1 MLKNTIQDQFIKGYF
16 INRIEHN
23 GEIVSD
29 KLCRKISNTEF
40 EVLDNIKTPRGLLT
54 ANEHF
59 LNQLNNQIVNPEL
72 CICSLSEVLPVI
84 YGNVFEAHRMRERK
98 IEQHIKWCQCVERE
112 DNQFQPNKH
121 VVKWKKP
128 KRVIYAIVDG
138 DKLTEIDGDLLGDQ
152 LKEKA
157 VPIKYPKLLRTALK
171 DDLNNEI
178 EPAYLREVKK
188 YKDI

>member
-1 MLKNTIQDQFIKGYF
+1 MKTNTIQNHLKGYF

-23 GEIVSD
+23 GEKVSD
-29 KLCRKISNTEF
+29 KLCKKINNKEF

-59 LNQLNNQIVNPEL
+59 LNQLNNQIVDPSV

-84 YGNVFEAHRMRERK
+84 CGNVFELYRLRERK
-98 IEQHIKWCQCVERE
+98 IEQHIKWANCVERE

-138 DKLTEIDGDLLGDQ
+138 DKLTEIDGDLLSDQ

-171 DDLNNEI
+171 DELLNEY
-178 EPAYLREVKK
+178 EPAYLQEVKK
-188 YKDI
+188 YKNI

>member
-40 EVLDNIKTPRGLLT
+40 EVLDNVRTPNGLLT
-54 ANEHF
+54 ASEHF

-84 YGNVFEAHRMRERK
+84 NGNVFELYRLRERK

-112 DNQFQPNKH
+112 DNQFQPDKH

-138 DKLTEIDGDLLGDQ
+138 DKLTEIDGDLLDDQ

-157 VPIKYPKLLRTALK
+157 VQIKYPKLLRTALK
-171 DDLNNEI
+171 DELLNEY

>member
-1 MLKNTIQDQFIKGYF
+1 MKTNTIQNHLKGYF

-40 EVLDNIKTPRGLLT
+40 EVLDNVKTPSGLLT
-54 ANEHF
+54 ASEHF
-59 LNQLNNQIVNPEL
+59 LNQLNNQIVDPSV

-84 YGNVFEAHRMRERK
+84 CGNVFEFYRIRERK
-98 IEQHIKWCQCVERE
+98 IEQHIKWANCVERD
-112 DNQFQPNKH
+112 DNQFQPDKH

-128 KRVIYAIVDG
+128 RRGFIYAIVDG
-138 DKLTEIDGDLLGDQ
+138 DKLTEIDGDLLDDQ

-157 VPIKYPKLLRTALK
+157 VRIKYPKLLVRAIN
-171 DDLNNEI
+171 DDLNNEY

>member
-1 MLKNTIQDQFIKGYF
+1 MKTNTIQNHLKGYF

-40 EVLDNIKTPRGLLT
+40 EVLDNVRTPNGLLT
-54 ANEHF
+54 ASDHF
-59 LNQLNNQIVNPEL
+59 LNQLNNQIVDPTF

-84 YGNVFEAHRMRERK
+84 NGQVFELHRLRERK
-98 IEQHIKWCQCVERE
+98 IEQHIKWCNCVERE
-112 DNQFQPNKH
+112 DNQFQPDKH

-138 DKLTEIDGDLLGDQ
+138 DKLTEIDGDLLSDQ

-157 VPIKYPKLLRTALK
+157 VPIKYPKLLRTAIK
-171 DDLNNEI
+171 DDLNNEY
-178 EPAYLREVKK
+178 EPAYLQEVKK

>member
-40 EVLDNIKTPRGLLT
+40 EVLDNVRTPNGLLT
-54 ANEHF
+54 ASEHF
-59 LNQLNNQIVNPEL
+59 LKQLNNQIVDPTF

-84 YGNVFEAHRMRERK
+84 QGQVFELYRLRERK

-112 DNQFQPNKH
+112 DNQFQPDKH

-138 DKLTEIDGDLLGDQ
+138 DKLTEIDGDLLDDQ

-157 VPIKYPKLLRTALK
+157 VQIKYPKLLRTALK
-171 DDLNNEI
+171 DELLNEY
-178 EPAYLREVKK
+178 EPAYLQEVKK

>member
-1 MLKNTIQDQFIKGYF
+1 MKKNTIQDHVKGYF

-23 GEIVSD
+23 GEKVSD
-29 KLCRKISNTEF
+29 NLCRKISNTEF
-40 EVLDNIKTPRGLLT
+40 EVLDNVKTPSGLLT

-59 LNQLNNQIVNPEL
+59 LNQLNNQIVDPSV
-72 CICSLSEVLPVI
+72 CICSLNEVLPVI
-84 YGNVFEAHRMRERK
+84 HGQVFELYKIRERK
-98 IEQHIKWCQCVERE
+98 IEQHIKWCECVERD

-128 KRVIYAIVDG
+128 RGFIYAIVDG
-138 DKLTEIDGDLLGDQ
+138 DKLTEIDGDLLDDQ

-157 VPIKYPKLLRTALK
+157 VQIKYPKLLLKALQ
-171 DDLNNEI
+171 DDLNNEY
-178 EPAYLREVKK
+178 EVEYLREVKK

>member
-59 LNQLNNQIVNPEL
+59 LNQLNNQIVDPTF

-84 YGNVFEAHRMRERK
+84 HGQVFEAHRMRERK

-138 DKLTEIDGDLLGDQ
+138 DKLTEIDGDLLSDQ

-171 DDLNNEI
+171 DELNNEY
-178 EPAYLREVKK
+178 EADYLREVKK
-188 YKDI
+188 YQDI

>member
-1 MLKNTIQDQFIKGYF
+1 MLKNTIQDQYIKGYF

-29 KLCRKISNTEF
+29 KLCRKISNTDF
-40 EVLDNIKTPRGLLT
+40 EVLDNVKTPSGLLS
-54 ANEHF
+54 ANAHF
-59 LNQLNNQIVNPEL
+59 LNQLNNQIVDPSV

-84 YGNVFEAHRMRERK
+84 HGQVFELYEMRERK
-98 IEQHIKWCQCVERE
+98 IEQHIKWANCVERE

-138 DKLTEIDGDLLGDQ
+138 DKLTEIDGALLDDQ

-157 VPIKYPKLLRTALK
+157 VQIKYPKLLLKALQ
-171 DDLNNEI
+171 DDLNNEL